1 MKKFFKENDL
11 LIRTILVIASL
22 AVLVSINSCACD
34 YHMKRMRKKCDY
46 VLQKDTV
53 RVKDTVYVPSVQTD
67 TIFKYYQ
74 KDTVIIREGKLTMK
88 YYYNNHDSTVY
99 LSGKCDTLNIIRE
112 VPVVVEKEVFK
123 YDFLASNRIF
133 YILGLLLAILIL
145 IAYLFKKK

>member
-11 LIRTILVIASL
+11 LIRAILVIASL
-22 AVLVSINSCACD
+22 AVLASINSCTCD

-53 RVKDTVYVPSVQTD
+53 RVKDTVYVPSVETD

-112 VPVVVEKEVFK
+112 VPVIVEKEVFK

>member
-11 LIRTILVIASL
+11 LIRAILVIASL
-22 AVLVSINSCACD
+22 AVLASINSCTCD

-53 RVKDTVYVPSVQTD
+53 RVKDTVYVPSVETD